1 MAEHNEKGSKAED
14 IIAKY
19 LSEQNMKILERNWRF
34 GHKEIDIISMDGDKL
49 AIVEVKA
56 RSIKNAETPS
66 DLLSNQKMRHLVDA
80 AEEYIIKNNIDYEV
94 RFDFAL
100 VLFGPEGY
108 TIDYV
113 KEAFIPGVNW

>member
-1 MAEHNEKGSKAED
+1 MAQHNETGSKAED
-14 IIAKY
+14 IVANY
-19 LSEQNMKILERNWRF
+19 LAEQKMKLLERNWRF

-66 DLLSNQKMRHLVDA
+66 ELLSNQKMRHLVDA
-80 AEEYIIKNNIDYEV
+80 AEEYIIRNSIDNDV

-108 TIDYV
+108 SIDYV

>member
-1 MAEHNEKGSKAED
+1 MAEHNEKGFKAED
-14 IIAKY
+14 IVTKY
-19 LSEQNMKILERNWRF
+19 LSEQQMKILERNWRF

-56 RSIKNAETPS
+56 RSKKNAETP
-66 DLLSNQKMRHLVDA
+66 DELLSNQKMRHLVDA
-80 AEEYIIKNNIDYEV
+80 AEEYIIRNDIDNDV

-100 VLFGPEGY
+100 VLFGHEGY
-108 TIDYV
+108 SIDYV